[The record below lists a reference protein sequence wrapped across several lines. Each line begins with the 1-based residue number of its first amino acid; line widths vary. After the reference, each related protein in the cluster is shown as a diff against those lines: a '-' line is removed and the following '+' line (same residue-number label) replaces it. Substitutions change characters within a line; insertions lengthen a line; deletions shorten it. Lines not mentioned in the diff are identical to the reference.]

1 MEGQKGGGRTGT
13 SSGADDSIAKM
24 STGKFEPTFTPAAGR
39 DLFLPFYDPLMR
51 LLGFDRLRNA
61 LLEQAEL
68 RSQHRVLDVGCGT
81 GTLAI
86 LVQRLN
92 PSVGVVGLD
101 PDARALAR
109 ARRKAERAG
118 VAVRFDQGSA
128 EALPY
133 PDAAFDRV
141 FSSLMFHHLRKDQKD
156 AMLREV
162 RRVLAP
168 GGRLEFLDFAQPGAS
183 VHGFLARVVHSH
195 AELRDNV
202 DDRIVERLAH
212 AELVEPRRVRE
223 QVTLFGRVG
232 FFQASAPR

>member
-1 MEGQKGGGRTGT
+1 
-13 SSGADDSIAKM
+13 M

-128 EALPY
+128 EALEY
-133 PDAAFDRV
+133 DDAMFDRV
-141 FSSLMFHHLRKDQKD
+141 FSTLMFHHLGRNQKD
-156 AMLREV
+156 TALREF
-162 RRVLAP
+162 RRVLKP
-168 GGRLEFLDFAQPGAS
+168 GGRLEFVDFSQPGS
-183 VHGFLARVVHSH
+183 HVHGLLAHLVHAH
-195 AELRDNV
+195 GELRDNV
-202 DDRIVERLAH
+202 DGQLVDRMARAGFVEARKI
-212 AELVEPRRVRE
+212 RE
-223 QVTLFGRVG
+223 RGTLFGRVG
-232 FFQASAPR
+232 FFQASAPG